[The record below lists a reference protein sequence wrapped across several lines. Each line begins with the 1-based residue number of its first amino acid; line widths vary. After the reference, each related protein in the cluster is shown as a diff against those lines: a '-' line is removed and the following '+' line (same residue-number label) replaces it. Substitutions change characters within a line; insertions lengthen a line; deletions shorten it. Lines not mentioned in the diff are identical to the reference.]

1 MKEKIIE
8 ALKTR
13 FKNLGFGE
21 KAFDGVASFLEKTIT
36 DDTQIETGIAGV
48 EPLLKGFQSDIDKR
62 VTEAVAKAKAEATK
76 PEPPATP
83 EKPATQGDDVPAWA
97 KGILDRLDSY
107 ERREKQ
113 SELNSRLR
121 AKLSEKKVP
130 EWYLKG
136 RTLKVE
142 SEAEIDNVATQI
154 ESDFAEARQMMVNDG
169 VIINTPADS
178 QGDKSD
184 VAVARMIA
192 EKRNNP
198 AKTEGV
204 EAKKLI

>member
-13 FKNLGFGE
+13 FKNLGFGD

-36 DDTQIETGIAGV
+36 EESQIDNGISGV

-62 VTEAVAKAKAEATK
+62 VTEAVAKAKAEAQK
-76 PEPPATP
+76 PEPATQPQTQATP
-83 EKPATQGDDVPAWA
+83 GDDVPTWA
-97 KGILDRLDSY
+97 KGILDRLDNY

-113 SELNSRLR
+113 SELANRLKS
-121 AKLSEKKVP
+121 KLAERKVP
-130 EWYLKG
+130 DWYLKG

-184 VAVARMIA
+184 VTVARMIA